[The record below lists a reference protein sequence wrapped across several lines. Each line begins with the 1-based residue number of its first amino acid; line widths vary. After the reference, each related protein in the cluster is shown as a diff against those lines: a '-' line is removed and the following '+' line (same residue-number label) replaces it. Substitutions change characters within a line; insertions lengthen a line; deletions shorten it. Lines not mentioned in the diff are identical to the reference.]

1 VVDFQLARDA
11 GECPID
17 WNACRGE
24 GQASGEFGGLA
35 LRDCT
40 EEDPGNPGKTFCGF
54 NYAGDCRDY
63 TTDFPSPYACKSF
76 DLEEGIYGDCHPG
89 VGDGHWPSLRT
100 YREIITSYVTAE

>member
-1 VVDFQLARDA
+1 LVATVVPWRIRAIPARPFA
-11 GECPID
+11 
-17 WNACRGE
+17 
-24 GQASGEFGGLA
+24 AS
-35 LRDCT
+35 
-40 EEDPGNPGKTFCGF
+40 